1 VERNMDSLCWDRQR
15 MNISQVPP
23 RIAIH
28 VTSDFSLVKGHQ
40 AWGLALLAEDWWS
53 KDSPQ
58 WERRL
63 PASNPTLR

>member
-40 AWGLALLAEDWWS
+40 A
-53 KDSPQ
+53 
-58 WERRL
+58 
-63 PASNPTLR
+63 